1 MNVSNQQNKF
11 QLLKF
16 QNKKINKKK
25 KVKKKNQKIKK
36 NKKLFRQYLDQ
47 LKYKNYLIKRI
58 MDRFL
63 GLKVIINIFIQCYQC
78 YVLV

>member
-1 MNVSNQQNKF
+1 MNVSNQQKKF

-47 LKYKNYLIKRI
+47 LKYKNYLIK
-58 MDRFL
+58 
-63 GLKVIINIFIQCYQC
+63 
-78 YVLV
+78 